1 MERQKQQKKCFMLQ
15 KSLKKS
21 GFNDENIDILKLI
34 ETEANFKYLIEAKF
48 DKTIRPLV
56 WIMLEMGGCVKTFK
70 FEEGNKDRINKLMS
84 FPIDDEK
91 LLEKYKTI

>member
-1 MERQKQQKKCFMLQ
+1 
-15 KSLKKS
+15 
-21 GFNDENIDILKLI
+21 
-34 ETEANFKYLIEAKF
+34 
-48 DKTIRPLV
+48 
-56 WIMLEMGGCVKTFK
+56 MLEMGGCVKTFK